1 MGGFLERG
9 QQRNISMLLGYYNHD
24 GMTPIDIEE
33 GVYDIY
39 NYITAYGLYLV

>member
-24 GMTPIDIEE
+24 GMTPIYIEDV
-33 GVYDIY
+33 VYDIY
-39 NYITAYGLYLV
+39 NYITSMGHTKF